1 MLNNEVV
8 ERARKFCDEHGI
20 NEYPVKIIEV
30 CKSLGL
36 SVFERYLPENV
47 SGFIVVQDENFM
59 DFNTNRLIAVNQY
72 DNSRRKRFTIAHEL
86 AHYVLHKGE
95 NALYAHRDAGQHD
108 RTETEANLFA
118 SVVLMPEELIR
129 DSIEA
134 LGQEEWDD
142 LGTFLKPQYIAS
154 EFAVSY
160 DAAAIRL
167 KQLGLR

>member
-8 ERARKFCDEHGI
+8 ERAREFCKQYEI
-20 NEYPVKIIEV
+20 NEYPVKIIEI

-47 SGFIVVQDENFM
+47 SGFIVVQSENFM
-59 DFNTNRLIAVNQY
+59 DFNTNQLIAVNQY
-72 DNSRRKRFTIAHEL
+72 DNPRRKRFTIAHEL
-86 AHYVLHKGE
+86 AHFVLHKGD

-108 RTETEANLFA
+108 RAETEANLFA
-118 SVVLMPEELIR
+118 SVILMPEELVH
-129 DSIEA
+129 DSIDA
-134 LGQEEWDD
+134 LGQDEWED
-142 LGTFLKPQYIAS
+142 LGSYLKPQYIAS
-154 EFAVSY
+154 EFSVSY

>member
-1 MLNNEVV
+1 MLNKEVI
-8 ERARKFCDEHGI
+8 ERAREFCAEQKI
-20 NEYPVKIIEV
+20 NEYPVKVIEI

-59 DFNTNRLIAVNQY
+59 DFDTNQLITVNRY

-86 AHYVLHKGE
+86 AHFVLHKG
-95 NALYAHRDAGQHD
+95 NDALYAHRDAGQHD

-118 SVVLMPEELIR
+118 SVILMPEELVR
-129 DSIEA
+129 DSIDA
-134 LGQEEWDD
+134 LGQDEWEE
-142 LGTFLKPQYIAS
+142 LGSFLKPQYIAS

-160 DAAAIRL
+160 DAASIRL
-167 KQLGLR
+167 SQLGLR